1 MLGCKAISGISVTKL
16 SNKYNINRQF
26 IYEQKNKVHDIL
38 EKEFDKSENKYSVLI
53 LDEQI
58 IEKTIIACMIICKGS
73 ETDAQ
78 EFMEEVYKI
87 HVSIG
92 KISEII
98 NKASDKALE
107 WNNSIKLENITTGA
121 NDEIFQGN
129 TPVLVG
135 VDPLST
141 YAYLMQETENRDSTT
156 WGYVLLE
163 KSKLGL
169 DLKTSVNDGG
179 TGLNKGIKEAF
190 PDAVIQADVFHS
202 EKDISFGV
210 GSFERKAFKDIN
222 AEYKAE
228 KKYLGS
234 KSDTDKKYDEYK
246 SAILKCQNSISIYDK
261 AKILYGW
268 VIEIFAIGGYCY
280 EEKKELLSFIV
291 KEMEALPDTNAY
303 WKKGIRFLAENSEG
317 LLQFIK
323 KAETLMAAFS
333 EEQNVD
339 KKVLSQMWK
348 QRQYSYS
355 SIEYNKLEGEI
366 GIQLGERYN
375 EIHEKWNHML
385 KQIVR
390 ASSIVECINS
400 LIRPYLFL
408 KRVVPG
414 KFLDLLQFY
423 FNTRKYKRSRIKER
437 IGKSPVE
444 LLTGKSFENPL
455 SILGY

>member
-1 MLGCKAISGISVTKL
+1 MLYQHYTTSELKSSEKLAYLIKKEDRMMLGCKAMSGISVTKL

-156 WGYVLLE
+156 CARLLWR
-163 KSKLGL
+163 SQPNLC
-169 DLKTSVNDGG
+169 
-179 TGLNKGIKEAF
+179 
-190 PDAVIQADVFHS
+190 Q
-202 EKDISFGV
+202 
-210 GSFERKAFKDIN
+210 KAI
-222 AEYKAE
+222 
-228 KKYLGS
+228 
-234 KSDTDKKYDEYK
+234 
-246 SAILKCQNSISIYDK
+246 
-261 AKILYGW
+261 
-268 VIEIFAIGGYCY
+268 
-280 EEKKELLSFIV
+280 
-291 KEMEALPDTNAY
+291 AL
-303 WKKGIRFLAENSEG
+303 
-317 LLQFIK
+317 
-323 KAETLMAAFS
+323 
-333 EEQNVD
+333 V
-339 KKVLSQMWK
+339 
-348 QRQYSYS
+348 
-355 SIEYNKLEGEI
+355 
-366 GIQLGERYN
+366 
-375 EIHEKWNHML
+375 
-385 KQIVR
+385 
-390 ASSIVECINS
+390 
-400 LIRPYLFL
+400 
-408 KRVVPG
+408 
-414 KFLDLLQFY
+414 
-423 FNTRKYKRSRIKER
+423 
-437 IGKSPVE
+437 
-444 LLTGKSFENPL
+444 
-455 SILGY
+455 